1 MSKEIDKLIEQV
13 LKEKSFDPVFIPPLK
28 KEKGKTV
35 GGTDIDDIT
44 GSKGWTDLRQALGLP
59 TSVLGSTV
67 TMDQVKAALGEKPL
81 DQIDKKDLEL
91 ERHGSAGKKM
101 KDGTI
106 ISPFQLNQSG
116 KGGGQTNFSRNAIRA
131 VLWMKFKDEG
141 KLTDEDEK
149 YLKQFYIPGNLAFW
163 QRVPGFLN
171 LYRKDSDEVKGM
183 LPAKHGAI
191 DQSLDKRVEKSP
203 TIADQA
209 FLTGMADE
217 GKMLQSQFYMF
228 KQFWQ
233 YNDTGDSLEK
243 KIKALTEFSEFIA
256 TAKDAEEMKEKIMGD
271 KQTDNKGNDTFS
283 KMATAV
289 PHFLT
294 NVLVLDMFS
303 TFAKHIDHGAGAY
316 FFEAFLGYIGG
327 GKAGGKEAGA
337 GGGMGEADF
346 RKADGSKGSAKYF
359 QKGSDMAQSAKN
371 FVLNEPVEY
380 IVGYK
385 SDKAGQKT
393 SDIVELYN
401 IDIYRF
407 VVERIG
413 TNQAGDKLR
422 FNIDGKPKDL
432 GKTQTD
438 IDLKPYV
445 KDSTKIGTLVLA
457 QTPKKTLGE
466 LVQKQADNMDQAISD
481 AFRAFNELMGAM
493 KQAKEETLTY
503 STTGKVAD
511 GNKALKDWDS
521 VDTQFSNLV
530 GKVNVGKKVT
540 STASGREIKESKSP
554 LDQLIEAIAKQ
565 KLLK

>member
-1 MSKEIDKLIEQV
+1 
-13 LKEKSFDPVFIPPLK
+13 
-28 KEKGKTV
+28 
-35 GGTDIDDIT
+35 
-44 GSKGWTDLRQALGLP
+44 
-59 TSVLGSTV
+59 
-67 TMDQVKAALGEKPL
+67 
-81 DQIDKKDLEL
+81 
-91 ERHGSAGKKM
+91 
-101 KDGTI
+101 
-106 ISPFQLNQSG
+106 
-116 KGGGQTNFSRNAIRA
+116 
-131 VLWMKFKDEG
+131 
-141 KLTDEDEK
+141 
-149 YLKQFYIPGNLAFW
+149 
-163 QRVPGFLN
+163 
-171 LYRKDSDEVKGM
+171 
-183 LPAKHGAI
+183 
-191 DQSLDKRVEKSP
+191 
-203 TIADQA
+203 
-209 FLTGMADE
+209 
-217 GKMLQSQFYMF
+217 
-228 KQFWQ
+228 
-233 YNDTGDSLEK
+233 
-243 KIKALTEFSEFIA
+243 
-256 TAKDAEEMKEKIMGD
+256 
-271 KQTDNKGNDTFS
+271 
-283 KMATAV
+283 
-289 PHFLT
+289 
-294 NVLVLDMFS
+294 
-303 TFAKHIDHGAGAY
+303 
-316 FFEAFLGYIGG
+316 
-327 GKAGGKEAGA
+327 
-337 GGGMGEADF
+337 
-346 RKADGSKGSAKYF
+346 
-359 QKGSDMAQSAKN
+359 
-371 FVLNEPVEY
+371 
-380 IVGYK
+380 
-385 SDKAGQKT
+385 QKT